1 MMCQLAAY
9 VGDRP
14 IAPLLLR
21 AIENQ
26 EPLLGAHASGMGV
39 VDGGALKIEKDFG
52 HVRRVRSTT
61 AISTLEGSAGIAH
74 TRYSSNARDDTRY
87 NTREMAH
94 PFVDDT
100 GKLALMH
107 NGVLFN
113 YREHWEKL
121 REDHVFRS
129 YSAEVDD
136 ITDSEVAVHLLSDA
150 LARGAS
156 VEEGLRSIV
165 PQFTGF
171 FLFGVIHAEHPDE
184 IWIANWHQPCLV
196 ALGEGETM
204 FCSSHIGFHDVRD
217 EFDRV
222 FAPPKNS
229 IIKLSKRGVEIS
241 PLDRCRRV
249 PPISLNSRILASSI
263 LDILGKTPRI
273 DVVKLLTALTPEAF
287 AQAYGVSTERFKEFA
302 KEGFRP
308 INPYFGVLGMLVS
321 DGVVME
327 QVDLRSEGGVLD
339 TPRFTYS
346 LA

>member
-1 MMCQLAAY
+1 MCQLAAY
-9 VGDRP
+9 IGDRP

-26 EPLLGAHASGMGV
+26 EPLLGAHATGMGV
-39 VDGGALKIEKDFG
+39 VDESVLRIEKDFG

-61 AISTLEGSAGIAH
+61 AISTLKGSIGIAH
-74 TRYSSNARDDTRY
+74 TRYSSNARDDFRY

-113 YREHWEKL
+113 YRKHWENL
-121 REDHVFRS
+121 QENHVFRS

-136 ITDSEVAVHLLSDA
+136 ITDSEVAVHMLSDA
-150 LARGAS
+150 LAKGVS
-156 VEEGLRSIV
+156 MEEGLRSIAS
-165 PQFTGF
+165 QFTGF
-171 FLFGVIHAEHPDE
+171 FLFGVIHAEHPE
-184 IWIANWHQPCLV
+184 EVWIANWHQPCLV
-196 ALGEGETM
+196 AMGDGEAM
-204 FCSSHIGFHDVRD
+204 FCSSPIGFHDVRD

-229 IIKLSKRGVEIS
+229 IIKLTKHGVEIS
-241 PLDRCRRV
+241 PLDCNRKI
-249 PPISLNSRILASSI
+249 PPISLNSGILTSSI
-263 LDILGKTPRI
+263 FDILRKTPSI
-273 DVVKLLTALTPEAF
+273 DVVKLLTALMPEAF
-287 AQAYGVSTERFKEFA
+287 ARAYGVSIERFKELV
-302 KEGFRP
+302 KQGFRP
-308 INPYFGVLGMLVS
+308 INPYFGVLDMLIS
-321 DGVVME
+321 DGVVIE
-327 QVDLRSEGGVLD
+327 RINFRSEGGIPD